1 MEAKWRR
8 IFSFLVL
15 LFQVDAHNVVP
26 VWETSDKQEYAART
40 IRNKVT
46 SKLDKFL
53 TDFPPVVKHDIKPT
67 SGVVPV
73 KISFC
78 LLFKLP
84 IQAYFLDIRKK
95 TQAQKTQNSSK
106 IQKKTQ
112 AKSPINSKTGNW
124 T

>member
-1 MEAKWRR
+1 MFSKKYQEIQKMPKMATKWRR

-67 SGVVPV
+67 SGVVAIKFLFVCFSNSLLQPV
-73 KISFC
+73 
-78 LLFKLP
+78 
-84 IQAYFLDIRKK
+84 
-95 TQAQKTQNSSK
+95 SK
-106 IQKKTQ
+106 AFYGGRIVLET
-112 AKSPINSKTGNW
+112 SC
-124 T
+124 

>member
-1 MEAKWRR
+1 MDAY
-8 IFSFLVL
+8 FSFLVN

-67 SGVVPV
+67 SGVVVIP
-73 KISFC
+73 FC
-78 LLFKLP
+78 LFFKLLN
-84 IQAYFLDIRKK
+84 ATACKSLDEL
-95 TQAQKTQNSSK
+95 T
-106 IQKKTQ
+106 
-112 AKSPINSKTGNW
+112 
-124 T
+124 

>member
-1 MEAKWRR
+1 MFSKNTNKMDAY
-8 IFSFLVL
+8 FSFLVI

-73 KISFC
+73 TFPFC
-78 LLFKLP
+78 LLFKLLT
-84 IQAYFLDIRKK
+84 ATCKWLDC
-95 TQAQKTQNSSK
+95 
-106 IQKKTQ
+106 
-112 AKSPINSKTGNW
+112 
-124 T
+124 